1 MPTMRDIKQ
10 RIKGIRNIQQIARA
24 MKLISTAKLQKAEKA
39 VKASRPYFYLLK
51 DVASNL
57 AMRCDREAHPLLA
70 HRAVKK
76 RDIVLI
82 TSNRGLCGAFNLNL
96 IDYTLEFIS
105 KGDSS
110 LRLYLI
116 GKKGWIYFRKRE
128 FEIASF
134 KPFPDPPTQGA
145 ADSFAKDI
153 LNSYANSQSDE
164 VLIIYNEFTSIV
176 KQTPTALRL
185 FPIEGK
191 RGEGYIT
198 DYIYEPKREDILE
211 RFLSHYAKLQL
222 YHTLLESAASEHG
235 ARMLAMDNAMKSA
248 TEMIDEL
255 ILSFNKARQQAI
267 TQELT
272 EIVTSTEAM
281 ASEEK

>member
-24 MKLISTAKLQKAEKA
+24 MKLISTAKLQKAERA
-39 VKASRPYFYLLK
+39 VKNSRPYFRLLK
-51 DVASNL
+51 EVVSNL
-57 AMRCDREAHPLLA
+57 AIRCERESHPLLA
-70 HRAVKK
+70 HRTIKR

-96 IDYTLEFIS
+96 IDYALEFLN
-105 KGDSS
+105 KGETS
-110 LRLYLI
+110 LYLI
-116 GKKGWIYFRKRE
+116 GKKGWIYFRKKK
-128 FEIASF
+128 FKIASF
-134 KPFPDPPTQGA
+134 QPFPDPPTQSA
-145 ADSFAKDI
+145 IESLTKEI
-153 LNSYANSQSDE
+153 LTSYANSLSDE
-164 VLIIYNEFTSIV
+164 ILIIYNEFTSIV
-176 KQTPTALRL
+176 KQTPTSLRL
-185 FPIEGK
+185 FPIEGERK
-191 RGEGYIT
+191 EGYIT
-198 DYIYEPKREDILE
+198 DYLYEPKREIVLE
-211 RFLSHYAKLQL
+211 SFLTHYAKLQL

-272 EIVTSTEAM
+272 EIITSTEAM
-281 ASEEK
+281 ASERK